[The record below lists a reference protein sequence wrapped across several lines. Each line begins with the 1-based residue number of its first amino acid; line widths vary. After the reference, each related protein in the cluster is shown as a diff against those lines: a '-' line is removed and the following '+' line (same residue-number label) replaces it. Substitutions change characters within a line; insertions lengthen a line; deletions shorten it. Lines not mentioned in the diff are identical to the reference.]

1 MKTLIN
7 HKATGKRK
15 KRTRKEQKKA
25 LAYLS
30 SWKFHRP
37 KQKKADK

>member
-15 KRTRKEQKKA
+15 KRTKKEQKK
-25 LAYLS
+25 AYLS

>member
-7 HKATGKRK
+7 YKATGKRK
-15 KRTRKEQKKA
+15 KRTRKEQKK
-25 LAYLS
+25 AYLS